1 MTNAA
6 AERSEGPPKTGS
18 IANLAAGGEDLQIHG
33 GPENC
38 MDSSIS
44 ERVKVLFTP

>member
-38 MDSSIS
+38 MDSPIS
-44 ERVKVLFTP
+44 KRFKALYIP

>member
-18 IANLAAGGEDLQIHG
+18 ITNLAAGGDYLQIHG
-33 GPENC
+33 GPEIC

-44 ERVKVLFTP
+44 ERAKV